1 MNTKTA
7 LVIFFYNSAAHN
19 QPFFNLLLKGS
30 RYIDHELSMQQ
41 RKDDIQLIDIN
52 PNY

>member
-19 QPFFNLLLKGS
+19 QPFFNLLLRRS